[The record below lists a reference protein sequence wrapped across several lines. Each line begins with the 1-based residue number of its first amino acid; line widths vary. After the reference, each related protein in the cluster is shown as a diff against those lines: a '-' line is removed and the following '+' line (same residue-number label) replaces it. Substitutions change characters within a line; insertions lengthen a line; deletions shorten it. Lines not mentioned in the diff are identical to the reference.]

1 MASTLSGGLMARIK
15 TGFFCT
21 ECGHEASGWLGRCPG
36 CGAWNTLVE
45 EKKTAKSIVG
55 GGSWVSA
62 QAKEQAPVRLADV
75 TATTAG
81 RLSSG
86 IGEFDRVLGGGFVR
100 GSLVLIGGDPG
111 IGKSTL
117 LLQVFGHMS
126 TSKKI
131 LYVTG
136 EESPQQV
143 KIRADRLDLG
153 DSRRGH
159 LLAATG
165 FSAIEQVLLR
175 DKPDLAI
182 IDSIQTLFV
191 EELNAAP
198 GSVSQVREATAG
210 LLRLAKDQ
218 NIIIVL
224 VGHVTKDG
232 AIAGPRVLEHMVDTV
247 LYFEGTRHS
256 QLRLLRAVKNRFGAT
271 DELGIFEMSQHGL
284 IEVENASSALLEG
297 RPLQVPGSV
306 VTACMEG
313 TRALLVEIQALLVE
327 SAYGSPQR
335 MAQGVDRNR
344 VTMLLA
350 VLDKL
355 FRFGLNNMDTYVNV
369 VGGLR
374 ITEPSA
380 DLAIAGAIVS
390 SLKNKPLRDNCLL
403 LGEIGLSGEIRS
415 ISLVERRIN
424 EAARL
429 GFGNFI
435 LPGSCRAALA
445 KTQLPDACQLYYVDR
460 LSEALDIIFD

>member
-1 MASTLSGGLMARIK
+1 MARIK
-15 TGFFCT
+15 TSFFCT

-45 EKKTAKSIVG
+45 EKKTAKNIAG

-62 QAKEQAPVRLADV
+62 QTKDPVPARLADV

-143 KIRADRLDLG
+143 KIRADRLGLG

-165 FSAIEQVLLR
+165 FSVIEQVLLR

-210 LLRLAKDQ
+210 LLRLAKEQ

-247 LYFEGTRHS
+247 LYFESTKHL
-256 QLRLLRAVKNRFGAT
+256 QLRLLRAVK
-271 DELGIFEMSQHGL
+271 
-284 IEVENASSALLEG
+284 
-297 RPLQVPGSV
+297 
-306 VTACMEG
+306 
-313 TRALLVEIQALLVE
+313 
-327 SAYGSPQR
+327 
-335 MAQGVDRNR
+335 
-344 VTMLLA
+344 
-350 VLDKL
+350 L
-355 FRFGLNNMDTYVNV
+355 FWRH
-369 VGGLR
+369 R
-374 ITEPSA
+374 
-380 DLAIAGAIVS
+380 
-390 SLKNKPLRDNCLL
+390 
-403 LGEIGLSGEIRS
+403 
-415 ISLVERRIN
+415 
-424 EAARL
+424 
-429 GFGNFI
+429 
-435 LPGSCRAALA
+435 
-445 KTQLPDACQLYYVDR
+445 
-460 LSEALDIIFD
+460 